1 MRALGPGWR
10 AQRSHRPGSSD
21 GGARGRAY
29 SESRAE
35 EQEQRLWLGAW
46 QRLIGKDAGE
56 RFRGRIDDLATVP
69 AVALDV
75 VCWFS
80 SRRAVARY
88 GPRKRQHK
96 SRRAAGNVIEVN
108 VATIFA
114 SQPPSGRQ
122 AESPAAARLS
132 AGIERIE
139 EMLALP
145 LRRPH
150 AAVFNKD
157 LHIVGHGR
165 FQ

>member
-1 MRALGPGWR
+1 MFRGNASAGTGP
-10 AQRSHRPGSSD
+10 ASAAEHRHGSSD

-46 QRLIGKDAGE
+46 QRLVGEDAGE
-56 RFRGRIDDLATVP
+56 RFRGRIDDLAPVP

-80 SRRAVARY
+80 SRRAADRH

-96 SRRAAGNVIEVN
+96 SRRAAGDFVEVN

-114 SQPPSGRQ
+114 SQPPGGRQ
-122 AESPAAARLS
+122 AESPAAACLS
-132 AGIERIE
+132 AG
-139 EMLALP
+139 
-145 LRRPH
+145 
-150 AAVFNKD
+150 
-157 LHIVGHGR
+157 
-165 FQ
+165 